1 MTKWTQIHGVR
12 GVAIVKCNF
21 IGPRHTFFAAVTIY
35 ALGSTGAVSAQH
47 SNTDLAKAAQNPLA
61 SMISL
66 PFQNNTNF
74 DYGPE
79 DDTQNTL
86 DIQPVWPFELNK
98 DWNLVTRT
106 ILPVMSNPPVTPE
119 GNRTYGLGDTTFT
132 AWFSP
137 SAASKLVWGAGPA
150 IVLPT
155 STDNDLGTGEW
166 AVGPSVVVLT
176 MPGNWV
182 LGSLLS
188 NVWDASGSE
197 DINFLTWQPIINYN
211 LSDGWYLAS
220 VPIITADWEADS
232 DQRWTVPVGGGVG
245 KIFRIGKQP
254 INMSGHVYYNTKKP
268 DVVGDWT
275 LRVQFQLMFPK

>member
-1 MTKWTQIHGVR
+1 M
-12 GVAIVKCNF
+12 KCNF